1 MNMNEKQSLN
11 VDFNELLPGESMPI
25 GNQSV
30 MIRPLGFMKLA
41 GIIKQVKGLLK
52 IFEEQEVTW
61 DNFQSP
67 EKFVALAEIIMINA
81 PEILSEA
88 SNIELADL
96 GQLPL
101 DIILQILD
109 KVVEVNMKSK
119 DALVGNFKS
128 LVKRLGLQLEE
139 KDKSTEPLKN

>member
-1 MNMNEKQSLN
+1 MNMSEKQSLN
-11 VDFNELLPGESMPI
+11 VDFNELLPGEAMSI

-30 MIRPLGFMKLA
+30 MIRPLGFLKLT
-41 GIIKQVKGLLK
+41 GLIKQVKGLIK
-52 IFEEQEVTW
+52 IFEEQEITW

-67 EKFVALAEIIMINA
+67 EKFVALAEIIMVNA

-96 GQLPL
+96 VQLPL
-101 DIILQILD
+101 DIILHIMD

-128 LVKRLGLQLEE
+128 LVERLGLQLEE